1 MEPEKLGKFTG
12 DHVIDRGVL
21 KELLES
27 LVNASPGSTGNAFS
41 ASTVKAMQE
50 TALREKVFIRQLEE
64 EITSRAKLGFGHYT
78 HAFSDVVDGIS
89 IKLMEAVE
97 EYFKALGF
105 SVDVEQFIPTED
117 VPQFTVL
124 TITWEG
130 L

>member
-1 MEPEKLGKFTG
+1 MEPEKLEKATEEPVMC
-12 DHVIDRGVL
+12 HNVL
-21 KELLES
+21 REILES
-27 LVNASPGSTGNAFS
+27 LANASPGSTGNAFS
-41 ASTVKAMQE
+41 ASTIRAMQD
-50 TALREKVFIRQLEE
+50 TALKEKAFIHQLEE